1 MRGGGDLDPDRN
13 RRIGALLRAPH
24 RFHRIEDG
32 EHRRGQLRIVMA
44 RLPRCYSAMHLS
56 SAPLMIVFRET
67 GTTGRGNTVE
77 ERRNAVRQH
86 PERAS
91 SDAGHPARSTCQC
104 ALSCSG
110 ISQEFSPAGDCHAL
124 ARASG
129 RSAPLP
135 VTDALLLRY
144 LSLNRQ
150 GADWVDSARNRYY
163 PMQYLRG
170 PSPSRRTPQLLATA
184 RWPGGVASAVAG
196 ADLDT
201 GMRHS
206 SCSPRLLRFYQWGT
220 A

>member
-150 GADWVDSARNRYY
+150 GADWVDSARNRYTQCSICGG
-163 PMQYLRG
+163 PLLRG
-170 PSPSRRTPQLLATA
+170 ALPNYWLQQGGRGVWPAPSRVPTWIR
-184 RWPGGVASAVAG
+184 G
-196 ADLDT
+196 
-201 GMRHS
+201 
-206 SCSPRLLRFYQWGT
+206 CGT
-220 A
+220 AVVLLGC